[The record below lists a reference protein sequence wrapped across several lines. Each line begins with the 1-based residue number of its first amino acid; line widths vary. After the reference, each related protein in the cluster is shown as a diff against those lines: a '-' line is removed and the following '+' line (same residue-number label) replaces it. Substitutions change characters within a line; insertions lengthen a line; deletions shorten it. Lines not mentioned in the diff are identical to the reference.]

1 MRILRVFSVGVIL
14 SLLSTTTFAGL
25 GGWLVGGYQGHKK
38 EERTKAAKADGWHID
53 VENNG
58 NERFTASS
66 WRYSEDGKG
75 IFKFECDESNNI
87 SVMMSFASIPID
99 EGVAKF
105 MYSNDQTVEIAVS
118 KKGDAEYV
126 IRSEKDSAVIF
137 KRSLHQENVVIE
149 LYDPSGNKVTEGK
162 RYNLNLY
169 ADALYDQCSR
179 AGDIKYRTLVLREP
193 PPNVFDDEE

>member
-1 MRILRVFSVGVIL
+1 MRILRIFSIGIAL
-14 SLLSTTTFAGL
+14 SFLSPTTFAGL

-58 NERFTASS
+58 DEGFTATS

-87 SVMMSFASIPID
+87 SVMVSFASIPID
-99 EGVAKF
+99 EGVVKF
-105 MYSNDQTVEIAVS
+105 MYSNNQIVEIAVS
-118 KKGDAEYV
+118 KKGDTGYV
-126 IRSEKDSAVIF
+126 IKTEKDAAVIF
-137 KRSLHQENVVIE
+137 TRSLHQENVVIE
-149 LYDPSGNKVTEGK
+149 LYDQSGNRVTEGK
-162 RYNLNLY
+162 KYNLNLY

-179 AGDIKYRTLVLREP
+179 AGDIKYRTLVLRETP
-193 PPNVFDDEE
+193 QDLFADDE